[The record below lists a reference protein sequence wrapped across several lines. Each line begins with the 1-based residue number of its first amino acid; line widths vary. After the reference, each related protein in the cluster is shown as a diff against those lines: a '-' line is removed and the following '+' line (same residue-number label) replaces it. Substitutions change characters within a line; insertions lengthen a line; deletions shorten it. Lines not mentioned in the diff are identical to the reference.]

1 MNRDEMGI
9 IRTHLANERTLLA
22 YVRTALAFVAAG
34 AGMIHFFLS
43 PVLRSAGWLLLV
55 CGCMIFLV
63 GAGRFMRMR
72 RRIGKLPSRPESV
85 QEE

>member
-1 MNRDEMGI
+1 MNRDELCI

-43 PVLRSAGWLLLV
+43 HILRSAGWLLLV
-55 CGCMIFLV
+55 GGSVIFLI
-63 GAGRFMRMR
+63 GAIRFVTVK
-72 RRIGKLPSRPESV
+72 RRINRQPS
-85 QEE
+85 